1 MKFFLRFFQILF
13 WVYEQHAGNQDCRT
27 ADSPQKVITH
37 VQVITSQQSG
47 RPQSTVK
54 VTKNEVPDNHSERVW
69 GIAQVLAVELVVK
82 FLLALLSPIYFL
94 TLQ

>member
-1 MKFFLRFFQILF
+1 MGG
-13 WVYEQHAGNQDCRT
+13 VYEQHAGNQDCRT

-47 RPQSTVK
+47 RPQSTAK

-69 GIAQVLAVELVVK
+69 DIAQVLAVEVMVIDGQISTGI
-82 FLLALLSPIYFL
+82 AQPDILSDWVFSNK
-94 TLQ
+94 TQ